1 MIKMP
6 RNVVRFERL
15 MYLYLAI
22 AIAAVLLYPS
32 ADTQRHF
39 ARSATVTI
47 VAFVA
52 VTGLYVLGIWSVA
65 RWRKNWVR
73 WAGVIGFV
81 IGLPFGLKRPL
92 KIIELIRGEVLQSS
106 LKMSCRV
113 SHSASSSPAMPDLGF
128 GKIVRYTR
136 GRSHSLQPRN
146 LACRPACAEA
156 LRRPRLARPAGTRC
170 WPRQILIRASS
181 WC

>member
-73 WAGVIGFV
+73 WAGVIGFI
-81 IGLPFGLKRPL
+81 IGLPFGLKEAVENYRANPGGN
-92 KIIELIRGEVLQSS
+92 IAVVVEDVLQ
-106 LKMSCRV
+106 
-113 SHSASSSPAMPDLGF
+113 G
-128 GKIVRYTR
+128 
-136 GRSHSLQPRN
+136 
-146 LACRPACAEA
+146 LAFCFVFSGD
-156 LRRPRLARPAGTRC
+156 ARPWFREDREIHPGT
-170 WPRQILIRASS
+170 LS
-181 WC
+181 